1 MKRNIIHTFWMAA
14 ALPLLLASCTQEEL
28 PDVNGTSDLAPLSIT
43 VTDGGYASTE
53 KTMTRA
59 AENGYRTD
67 FTAGDECGLYIMRGG
82 TVVYDNV
89 KLTATASANGNALTW
104 QPEASVTLAGGF
116 PDERYFLYY
125 PYQADMSGKITISAT
140 EAEGFFATLVSSWQ
154 PKADQSTYANYTAS
168 DLMTAK
174 GTATK
179 GTDGT
184 LSLTFAMTHRMAMA
198 VIEIPQTTVY
208 KFTNTDVTIPDYT
221 VVSPVDF
228 TDSSVK
234 PYGIHPGRYRCIVN
248 PASSTATSITGSYHN
263 GMKEFAITPNGL
275 ATNSYKTYKV
285 DGAQTVEKSHYLQAG
300 DYLLSD
306 GSLIGKDKTLTDEQK
321 AACVAIVFYAGH
333 HTSDDSDYSK
343 TGIGLSKCHG
353 YAVAVDDAIPHPSTG
368 AMWGVNGGSVGTKSN
383 GYSKPETDWNG
394 YKWTQKIIDAA
405 GGVGKLNATTQE
417 GYPATYYAVVAHE
430 ANCKAPAGSSGWF
443 LPSIGQMYYLYEN
456 RTSWLYG
463 QVKITIYGNYWTSTE
478 YFTNDAV
485 TMLFGDYGQSHF
497 EKTWRFGVHSVLAF

>member
-14 ALPLLLASCTQEEL
+14 ALPLLLSSCTQEEL
-28 PDVNGTSDLAPLSIT
+28 PDMNGTSDLAPLSIT

-67 FTAGDECGLYIMRGG
+67 FTAGDECGLYIVRNG
-82 TVVYDNV
+82 VVAYDNI
-89 KLTATASANGNALTW
+89 KLTATANEDGSITW
-104 QPEASVTLAGGF
+104 QPDAETKLMGGLSN
-116 PDERYFLYY
+116 ENYFLYY
-125 PYQADMSGKITISAT
+125 PYQTDMNGKVDASAN
-140 EAEGFFATLVSSWQ
+140 EPDDFFATLISGWQ
-154 PKADQSTYANYTAS
+154 PAADQSTYASYAAS
-168 DLMTAK
+168 DLMIAD

-179 GTDGT
+179 GTNGT
-184 LSLTFAMTHRMAMA
+184 LSLSFTMSHAMA
-198 VIEIPQTTVY
+198 LAVIKMPTIVY
-208 KFTNTDVTIPDYT
+208 QFTNANVKIPDYVNKAT
-221 VVSPVDF
+221 AADF
-228 TDSSVK
+228 TNSDLQ
-234 PYGIHPGRYRCIVN
+234 PYGIAPGTYRYIVN
-248 PASSTATSITGSYHN
+248 PVNGTAKNITGKYAAGS
-263 GMKEFAITPNGL
+263 KEFAFTPNI
-275 ATNSYKTYKV
+275 TNASSYKTYKV
-285 DGAQTVEKSHYLQAG
+285 DGAATIKKAHTLQAG

-306 GSLIGKDKTLTDEQK
+306 GSLIGKDKTLTDGQK

-333 HTSDDSDYSK
+333 HTSDGSDYSK

-353 YAVAVDDAIPHPSTG
+353 YAVAVDDAIPHPSRG
-368 AMWGVNGGSVGTKSN
+368 AMWGVNGGSVGTKSK
-383 GYSKPETDWNG
+383 GYSEPETDWNG

-485 TMLFGDYGQSHF
+485 TMLFGNYGQSHY
-497 EKTWRFGVHSVLAF
+497 EKAWRFGVHSVLAF